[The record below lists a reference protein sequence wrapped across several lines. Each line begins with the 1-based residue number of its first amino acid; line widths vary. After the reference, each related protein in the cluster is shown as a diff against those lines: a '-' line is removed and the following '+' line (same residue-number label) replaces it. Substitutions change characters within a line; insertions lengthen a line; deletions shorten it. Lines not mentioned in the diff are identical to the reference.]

1 MAIFFLLLMYSVI
14 AIIALPFFIIGKLF
28 KKKIIS
34 NIGYG
39 IILFPFFLIILS
51 SVYNTLFVEK
61 MNLSKNEIYGEYVI
75 DTDKFEGKNTDW
87 QYDHFKMDI
96 TRDNKLKLYIY
107 NNDGNV
113 AKIITRKIEIMEGY
127 TNARLNINPN
137 SSDYHILQENPTLY
151 RNVWSFYYVFHSSK
165 YGNMFF
171 VKKAWY
177 HF

>member
-1 MAIFFLLLMYSVI
+1 MALIFFLFMYSLL
-14 AIIALPFFIIGKLF
+14 AIVASLLFIIGKLF
-28 KKKIIS
+28 NKKFFTNSGLVVLLLPVFLVTLSYII
-34 NIGYG
+34 NI
-39 IILFPFFLIILS
+39 
-51 SVYNTLFVEK
+51 LFVEK
-61 MNLSKNEIYGEYVI
+61 MNLNKNEIYGEYVI
-75 DTDKFEGKNTDW
+75 DTDKFEGRNTDW
-87 QYDHFKMDI
+87 QYDHFKIDI

-107 NNDGNV
+107 NNNGDV

-177 HF
+177 QF